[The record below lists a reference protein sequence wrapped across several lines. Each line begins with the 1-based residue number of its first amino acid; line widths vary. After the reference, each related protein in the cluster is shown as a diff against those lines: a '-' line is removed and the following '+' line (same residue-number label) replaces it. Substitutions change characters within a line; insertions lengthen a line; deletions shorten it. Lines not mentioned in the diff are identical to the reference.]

1 VALVRAHLASQ
12 PQLGSPSLDALRKS
26 NLEVQAIGRNL
37 NQLVR
42 ALNAISDHLAH
53 GRMGPAAEGLRSQRG
68 QHVRDL
74 VQQIRAMIDGHLPV
88 VSGVLTE
95 NVNRWRTRLH
105 RRTRSRRLKPGA
117 TT

>member
-1 VALVRAHLASQ
+1 VPLTEEEWERVTARAAQEGLSVPRWIVALIRAHLASQ
-12 PQLGSPSLDALRKS
+12 PQLGSLSLEALRHS

-53 GRMGPAAEGLRSQRG
+53 GRMGSAAEGLRSQRG

-74 VQQIRAMIDGHLPV
+74 VQ
-88 VSGVLTE
+88 
-95 NVNRWRTRLH
+95 
-105 RRTRSRRLKPGA
+105 
-117 TT
+117 